1 MHIIG
6 TAGHVDHGKSSL
18 VRALTG
24 TDPDRWIEEQLR
36 GMTLDL
42 GFAHLRLDGGAEAGI
57 VDVPGHERF
66 LHNMLAGAAGM
77 ELLML
82 VVAANEG
89 VMPQTRE
96 HLAIL
101 RYLNVGGSL
110 IVVTKTDLLEP
121 AALESAIGRIR
132 ADLAGTIA
140 ASAPL
145 LPVSTRTGAGFEQL
159 RAALLRELKRLPER
173 GAQAPAFLPIDRV
186 FALAGR
192 GTIVTGTLMQGTLR
206 VGDAV
211 QVAPQGLQSRVRG
224 LHVFGTPHQ
233 SVRAGARVAVNLPGI
248 ENSQVARGDVL
259 ADPQFT
265 GTSQLAVTFTPL
277 PDGLPLLRRRN
288 PVRVYLGSAEILATL
303 VFETVP
309 EQPTAHGG
317 VLYLRRPAVTYPNA
331 NFVVRRMSPK
341 TLLGGGVIAG
351 AERAVEAPEL
361 IAGAEA
367 ICSVL
372 ASAGLEPLTVAQIAA
387 RANLR
392 ESEAAQALQELV
404 AQRRVF
410 AIAKP
415 LGYLDAGAAHNILE
429 RLTATLQIKL
439 QETPWVLGVTS
450 LALARAL
457 SMPEDFLIRM
467 CAAFADDGD
476 IAARAGYYATSDH
489 VAKLSGSQREFF
501 EKQLS
506 IDAQNALLPVPLSE
520 LIAAVRTAPI
530 PGLSQAFDTLVAR
543 GAIVKVGEDVYR
555 GTQIASI
562 HARVE
567 EFLHAE
573 KQITMAQFRD
583 LIGTS
588 RKFAVPLLEW
598 FDARGITIRSGDV
611 RTLRKK

>member
-18 VRALTG
+18 VRALSG

-42 GFAHLRLDGGAEAGI
+42 GFAHLRLTDGVQAGI

-101 RYLNVGGSL
+101 RYLDVGRSL
-110 IVVTKTDLLEP
+110 IVVTKADLLEP
-121 AALESAIGRIR
+121 QLLEDATARIR
-132 ADLAGTIA
+132 ADLAGTIVEH
-140 ASAPL
+140 APL
-145 LPVSTRTGAGFEQL
+145 LAVSTHTGAGLEEL
-159 RAALLRELKRLPER
+159 RAALRRELERLPAR
-173 GAQAPAFLPIDRV
+173 PVQAPAFLPIDRV

-211 QVAPQGLQSRVRG
+211 QIAPQGLQTRVRS
-224 LHVFGTPHQ
+224 LHVFGTAHQ
-233 SVRAGARVAVNLPGI
+233 SVRAGARVAVNLPGV
-248 ENSQVARGDVL
+248 ETGDLARGDVL
-259 ADPQFT
+259 ADPQFA
-265 GTSQLAVTFTPL
+265 GASQLAVTFTAL
-277 PDGLPLLRRRN
+277 PQALPLLKRRN
-288 PVRVYLGSAEILATL
+288 PVRVYLGSAEILGTL

-309 EQPTAHGG
+309 DRAAPRGG
-317 VLYLRRPAVTYPNA
+317 VLHLRRAAVTYPNA

-351 AERAVEAPEL
+351 LERIAEAPVL
-361 IAGAEA
+361 NAGADA

-372 ASAGLEPLTVAQIAA
+372 AAAGLEPLTVAQIAA

-392 ESEAAQALQELV
+392 ESEAAQALEELV
-404 AQRRVF
+404 AERRAF

-415 LGYLDAGAAHNILE
+415 LGYIGAAAAQALLE
-429 RLTATLQIKL
+429 RIIATLQTKL

-457 SMPEDFLIRM
+457 SMPEDFLIRL
-467 CAAFADDGD
+467 CAAYADDGD
-476 IAARAGYYATSDH
+476 IAARGGYYSTPDH
-489 VAKLSGSQREFF
+489 VAKLSGPQREFF
-501 EKQLS
+501 EQQLS

-520 LIAAVRTAPI
+520 LIAAVRTAAI

-543 GAIVKVGEDVYR
+543 GAIVKVADDVYR

-562 HARVE
+562 HARIE
-567 EFLHAE
+567 EFLRANG
-573 KQITMAQFRD
+573 QITMAQFRD

-598 FDARGITIRSGDV
+598 FDARGITIRSGDT
-611 RTLRKK
+611 RTLRKR